1 MDRVGLKAA
10 NMIMDEV
17 KKVIVGKDEIIRKTL
32 LCILAKG
39 HILIEDIPGVG
50 KTTMALA
57 FSKAMAL
64 KQKRIQF
71 TPDVMPLDV
80 TGFNIYNKETQKF
93 EFKEGA
99 AMCNLLLADEIN
111 RTSSKTQSALLE
123 AMEEQQV
130 SVDGR
135 VYPLPEPFIVIATQN
150 PVGSI
155 GTQMLPESQLD
166 RFAMCLFMGYP
177 QIEDEVMMLK
187 GKHLK
192 NPMDA
197 VEPIINEKG
206 LLYMQREAA
215 QVFVKDNVYAYVAE
229 IAAATR
235 RHPDILLGLSP
246 RGSVA
251 ICNLAKAN
259 AYLAGREF
267 VTPDDVRSILFDAVA
282 HRLILRGGVQD
293 KRQQIKHIL
302 FDIIRDVPV
311 RKEV

>member
-1 MDRVGLKAA
+1 MS
-10 NMIMDEV
+10 EV
-17 KKVIVGKDEIIRKTL
+17 KEKIIALQKYLDSRIIGQKELVRKLVITLLADGHALLEGAPGLAKTKAIKTL
-32 LCILAKG
+32 SECIRA
-39 HILIEDIPGVG
+39 
-50 KTTMALA
+50 TYN
-57 FSKAMAL
+57 
-64 KQKRIQF
+64 RIQF
-71 TPDVMPLDV
+71 TPDVMPSDV